1 MHAEQVMYILL
12 GKYVVKYLVAL
23 RAYGAKNLDKAY
35 CKCSFNL
42 FCIIKKIIVACAF
55 TPASAQP
62 FFKQLHI
69 LIKKR
74 TQSSEI
80 RMCYSTVSYVTE

>member
-1 MHAEQVMYILL
+1 MHAQQVMYVLL

-42 FCIIKKIIVACAF
+42 FCIIKKNHCRVRFYAGFC
-55 TPASAQP
+55 TT
-62 FFKQLHI
+62 I
-69 LIKKR
+69 LQ
-74 TQSSEI
+74 TAAYPYQET
-80 RMCYSTVSYVTE
+80 YTEQ